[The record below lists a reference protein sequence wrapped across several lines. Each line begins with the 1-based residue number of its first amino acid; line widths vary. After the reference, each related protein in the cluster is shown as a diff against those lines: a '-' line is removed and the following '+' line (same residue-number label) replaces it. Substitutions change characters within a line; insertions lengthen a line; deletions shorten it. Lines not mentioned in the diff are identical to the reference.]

1 MKRKQVR
8 LVTISQRNETARYG
22 VLRVLRKPISVFL
35 FFIALLTACE
45 EPVPVITSTL
55 ITNAVIHNGS
65 GGEAF
70 HGAVRIDGDRIIEI
84 GDFVP
89 LEGETTI
96 DAGGLVLAP
105 GFIDTHSHH
114 DEHLEEYRHMP
125 GALSQGITTITRG
138 MDGFSDISNQV
149 QFTPLAEYKTVF
161 AAAPAAVNIAS
172 YSPHNSIRHQILG
185 LDNKREA
192 SPEEIQQM
200 SELVAAEMTAGAIG
214 LATGLEYEPGLYSS
228 TEEIIAL
235 SKVAAGFNGR
245 YTSHIRDED
254 DHFIEAV
261 QEIIRIGRE
270 AELPVHIAHIKL
282 ADREYW
288 GTSNTVLELL
298 DDTISTGVQITAD
311 IYPYQR
317 WASGLTIL
325 FPDRNYSDRSDAEFT
340 FAHTASPEDIVLSRF
355 SPNPDFNGLSV
366 AEISRITERD
376 PELTLMEL
384 AQASDDYFQETGI
397 RGSMIIAKG
406 MDEGDVAALMQW
418 ENTNICSDGGHGGG
432 HPRGYGAFPRVL
444 GRFVRELGVLTLQ
457 DAVHKMTG
465 LPAKTLGIRNRG
477 RIKTGYYADLVLF
490 DPDTIQDKATM
501 EDSTALSVGI
511 EKVWVNGVLAFD
523 EGEPT
528 MVYPGR
534 IITRDGL

>member
-1 MKRKQVR
+1 MPKKAIT
-8 LVTISQRNETARYG
+8 LILICIT
-22 VLRVLRKPISVFL
+22 L
-35 FFIALLTACE
+35 IAACE
-45 EPVPVITSTL
+45 EPAPVVTSTL
-55 ITNAVIHNGS
+55 ITNAAIHNGS
-65 GGEAF
+65 SSEAF
-70 HGAVRIDGDRIIEI
+70 HAAVRIDGDRIIEI
-84 GDFVP
+84 GNFAP

-114 DEHLEEYRHMP
+114 DEHLDEYRHMP
-125 GALSQGITTITRG
+125 AALSQGITTITRG
-138 MDGFSDISNQV
+138 MDGFSDISNQA
-149 QFTPLAEYKTVF
+149 QFTTLAEFKSFF

-172 YSPHNSIRHQILG
+172 YSPHNSIRHQVLG
-185 LDNKREA
+185 VDNKREA
-192 SPEEIQQM
+192 SAEEIQQM
-200 SELVAAEMTAGAIG
+200 SALVAAEMTAGAMG

-228 TEEIIAL
+228 TEEVIAL
-235 SKVAAGFNGR
+235 SRITAGFNGR

-254 DHFIEAV
+254 DHFLEAV
-261 QEIIRIGRE
+261 QELIHIGRE
-270 AELPVHIAHIKL
+270 AKLPVHIAHIKL
-282 ADREYW
+282 ADREFW
-288 GTSNTVLELL
+288 GTSGAVLQLL
-298 DDTISTGVQITAD
+298 DDAISTGVQVTAD

-317 WASGLTIL
+317 WASDLTIL
-325 FPDRNYSDRSDAEFT
+325 FPHRDYSDRSDAEFT

-355 SPNPDFNGLSV
+355 LPNSDFSGLSV
-366 AEISRITERD
+366 AEISRITEKD
-376 PELTLMEL
+376 PESTLMEL
-384 AQASDDYFQETGI
+384 AQAADDYFQETGI
-397 RGSMIIAKG
+397 RGAMIIAKG

-457 DAVHKMTG
+457 DAIHKMTG
-465 LPAKTLGIRNRG
+465 LPAETLGIENRG
-477 RIKTGYYADLVLF
+477 RIRTGYYADLVLF

-501 EDSTALSVGI
+501 QDSTALSVGI

-523 EGEPT
+523 HGKPT

>member
-1 MKRKQVR
+1 
-8 LVTISQRNETARYG
+8 
-22 VLRVLRKPISVFL
+22 VLRKPFGIFL
-35 FFIALLTACE
+35 FCVVVLTACE
-45 EPVPVITSTL
+45 GPAPVVSSTL

-172 YSPHNSIRHQILG
+172 YSPHNSIRHQVLG

-192 SPEEIQQM
+192 SAEEIQQM
-200 SELVAAEMTAGAIG
+200 SELVAAEMAAGAIG

-228 TEEIIAL
+228 TDEVIAL

-254 DHFIEAV
+254 DYFIEAV

-298 DDTISTGVQITAD
+298 DETISTGVQITAD

-317 WASGLTIL
+317 WASDLTI
-325 FPDRNYSDRSDAEFT
+325 
-340 FAHTASPEDIVLSRF
+340 
-355 SPNPDFNGLSV
+355 
-366 AEISRITERD
+366 
-376 PELTLMEL
+376 
-384 AQASDDYFQETGI
+384 I
-397 RGSMIIAKG
+397 RGSTIIAKG

-418 ENTNICSDGGHGGG
+418 ENTNICSDGKHGGG

-457 DAVHKMTG
+457 DAIHKMTG
-465 LPAKTLGIRNRG
+465 LPAQTLGIENRG
-477 RIKTGYYADLVLF
+477 RIRTDYYADLVLF

-501 EDSTALSVGI
+501 QDSTALSVGI

-523 EGEPT
+523 NGEPT
-528 MVYPGR
+528 MIYPGR